1 MSSLKVIIGNKKVI
15 KINEINLSSD
25 CVNDIIE
32 KIKKVEENITI
43 NLVTIGGEDVSDF
56 SKKLSEFD
64 LDDGDNVMISD
75 YYNGGNKL
83 SYK

>member
-1 MSSLKVIIGNKKVI
+1 M
-15 KINEINLSSD
+15 
-25 CVNDIIE
+25 
-32 KIKKVEENITI
+32 EENITI